1 MHINM
6 KYYIVTIGAI
16 FISLGIG
23 MLVGFNLN
31 YDQELSKQQSEVIND
46 LDTKFDELRNT
57 NNDLEEKLKSLN
69 LSYDKTID
77 FINDNVDKLIP
88 QELENQNIGIIST
101 NGSTDVNYAEE
112 AIIKA
117 NGNISFNINFT
128 SNITDESL
136 LNKLSQETKTDIKNS
151 QQLIGYVLDT
161 LKSEGAK
168 QKLQTLENLGLV
180 DVRSL
185 KSDYMN
191 TTSVVLSGEGK
202 TKDFKSEFENLDKIL
217 IDKLKSEDKYIVG
230 VETTDTKS
238 SYIELYSE
246 SKIAT
251 VDNINQGSGQLAL
264 VLALK
269 DGKVTGSF
277 GIGDNAKNLI
287 PYK

>member
-161 LKSEGAK
+161 LKSEGAQ

>member
-101 NGSTDVNYAEE
+101 NGNTDVNYAEE

-161 LKSEGAK
+161 LKSEGAQ

-230 VETTDTKS
+230 IETTDTKS

>member
-161 LKSEGAK
+161 LKSEGAQ
-168 QKLQTLENLGLV
+168 QKLQTLE
-180 DVRSL
+180 
-185 KSDYMN
+185 
-191 TTSVVLSGEGK
+191 
-202 TKDFKSEFENLDKIL
+202 
-217 IDKLKSEDKYIVG
+217 
-230 VETTDTKS
+230 
-238 SYIELYSE
+238 
-246 SKIAT
+246 
-251 VDNINQGSGQLAL
+251 
-264 VLALK
+264 
-269 DGKVTGSF
+269 
-277 GIGDNAKNLI
+277 IGRASCRERV
-287 PYK
+287 

>member
-161 LKSEGAK
+161 LKSEGAQ

-230 VETTDTKS
+230 IETTDTKS

>member
-161 LKSEGAK
+161 LKSEGAQ

-230 VETTDTKS
+230 IETTDTKY

>member
-230 VETTDTKS
+230 IETTDTKS

-277 GIGDNAKNLI
+277 GIGDNAENLI

>member
-230 VETTDTKS
+230 IETTDTKS